1 MESIKKEFT
10 AGNFHHAFT
19 AIDSDFP
26 LDGDA
31 KKAMS
36 VLASANYESLLV
48 DIRSE
53 NKSTVR
59 KYFKQ
64 WESSIGPFKG

>member
-1 MESIKKEFT
+1 MDSVKKEFA

-19 AIDSDFP
+19 AVDSDFP

-36 VLASANYESLLV
+36 ALANANYESLLV

-64 WESSIGPFKG
+64 WEACIESF

>member
-1 MESIKKEFT
+1 MDSVKKEFA
-10 AGNFHHAFT
+10 AGNFHRAFD
-19 AIDSDFP
+19 AVDSDFP
-26 LDGDA
+26 LGGDA

-36 VLASANYESLLV
+36 VLANANYESLLV

-53 NKSTVR
+53 NKPTVR

-64 WESSIGPFKG
+64 WEACIESF